1 MSGIID
7 NNLKSLNLYFLHVG
21 FITHLQPI
29 YNWHMNDSSLN
40 INVVQSAG
48 KIYTHYII
56 IYSKMIMSL
65 EATACSSNESDCFS
79 SHAMLSAITAGHF
92 T

>member
-1 MSGIID
+1 MKDLS
-7 NNLKSLNLYFLHVG
+7 
-21 FITHLQPI
+21 HLQPI

-48 KIYTHYII
+48 KIYTHYIT
-56 IYSKMIMSL
+56 IYSKLVMSL
-65 EATACSSNESDCFS
+65 AATAYSGNESDCYN
-79 SHAMLSAITAGHF
+79 SHATLSAITAGHF